1 MTKTGRSQEVR
12 VTVIYLLSGGSKG
25 RRGPFD
31 FALMFDESQLFNG
44 FESNHFL
51 QDDNHCTI
59 FGRLIL
65 QDGDHSAC
73 PALLLRRSVLC
84 ISSDWAARSS
94 SPCLD
99 AVPHVARCFRFG
111 QRIL

>member
-44 FESNHFL
+44 FESEPRRYGDQKPSLPAF
-51 QDDNHCTI
+51 QRRIDDS
-59 FGRLIL
+59 LIRT
-65 QDGDHSAC
+65 C
-73 PALLLRRSVLC
+73 
-84 ISSDWAARSS
+84 
-94 SPCLD
+94 
-99 AVPHVARCFRFG
+99 
-111 QRIL
+111 

>member
-44 FESNHFL
+44 FESEPSS
-51 QDDNHCTI
+51 I
-59 FGRLIL
+59 
-65 QDGDHSAC
+65 
-73 PALLLRRSVLC
+73 RRSKALAPRFPTPYRRLSYSHVLTNGG
-84 ISSDWAARSS
+84 STEWT
-94 SPCLD
+94 
-99 AVPHVARCFRFG
+99 
-111 QRIL
+111 